1 MLLRGANAV
10 GYTSYPDNVVND
22 FCRQA
27 RTSGIDIFRIF
38 DSLNYIDNL
47 KFGIDSVHA
56 AGGIVEGTI
65 CYTGDL
71 SDPSRHKVRAA
82 SSKHPCHLSV
92 LSVHVFHP
100 GVNQQSVY
108 QQSINKVCT
117 SSQSTKCVTAVNQ
130 QSVYQQSINKVCT
143 SSQFEMNYVW
153 NRQAMMLLQWVVFS

>member
-22 FCRQA
+22 FCRHA

-82 SSKHPCHLSV
+82 SLKQPCHLSV
-92 LSVHVFHP
+92 KVCMFFTLA
-100 GVNQQSVY
+100 
-108 QQSINKVCT
+108 SINKVCT
-117 SSQSTKCVTAVNQ
+117 SSQL
-130 QSVYQQSINKVCT
+130 
-143 SSQFEMNYVW
+143 EMNYVW